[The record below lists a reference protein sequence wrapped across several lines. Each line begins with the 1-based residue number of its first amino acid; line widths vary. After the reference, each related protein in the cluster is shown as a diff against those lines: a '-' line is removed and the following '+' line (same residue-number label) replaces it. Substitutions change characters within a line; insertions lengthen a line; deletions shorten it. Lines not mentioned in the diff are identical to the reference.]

1 MIQKI
6 FIILLGFFMTVSVR
20 AQQER
25 KFIRKGNQAYEK
37 KEYDKAD
44 VQYRKALEK
53 NNNSFE
59 AKFNIGDELYKQGK
73 YQEAAQQF
81 QSITSLAKNKQEKAN
96 IYHNMGNA
104 FLQAHQQMAQADT
117 NGYLQQ
123 SIDAYKTALKNNPE
137 DMDTKYNLSY
147 ALKMLKKQ
155 QQQQKNKKNNKNQK
169 NKDKKQQKQNQDNKN
184 KKKQD
189 QKQKQKQQ
197 QNKQDQKQKQ
207 QQQKQK
213 QAQKQKMSK
222 EDANRLLKALQ
233 QNENKLQEKLKKQ
246 KSKKVKVEKDW

>member
-1 MIQKI
+1 MKV
-6 FIILLGFFMTVSVR
+6 FIILLGLSITSSVW

-25 KFIRKGNQAYEK
+25 KYIRKGNQAYEK
-37 KEYDKAD
+37 NEFNKAD

-73 YQEAAQQF
+73 YKEAVQQF
-81 QSITSLAKNKQEKAN
+81 QNITSLAKNKQEKAK
-96 IYHNMGNA
+96 IYHNIGNA
-104 FLQAHQQMAQADT
+104 LLEAHQQVANADT

-123 SIDAYKTALKNNPE
+123 SIDAYKMALKNNPE

-147 ALKMLKKQ
+147 ALKMQKKQ
-155 QQQQKNKKNNKNQK
+155 QQQKKNKKNNKKNNKNQK
-169 NKDKKQQKQNQDNKN
+169 NKKQQQKNQDNKN

-197 QNKQDQKQKQ
+197 KNKQVQKQK
-207 QQQKQK
+207 
-213 QAQKQKMSK
+213 KQKMSK
-222 EDANRLLKALQ
+222 KDAARILKALQ
-233 QNENKLQEKLKKQ
+233 QNEDKLQDKLKKKKAQ
-246 KSKKVKVEKDW
+246 KIKVEKDW